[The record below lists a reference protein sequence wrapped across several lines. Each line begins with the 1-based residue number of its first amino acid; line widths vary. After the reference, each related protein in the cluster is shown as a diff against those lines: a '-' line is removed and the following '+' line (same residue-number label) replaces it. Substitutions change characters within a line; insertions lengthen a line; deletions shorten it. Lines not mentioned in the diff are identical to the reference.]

1 MRFAHA
7 RFGHY
12 DVIDF
17 VAVLIGSVLSGEPTL
32 FSFYERLVPCAEP
45 FMALF
50 GRNLLPI
57 AQHFLVFWPL
67 LIKPAWKRSAPSF
80 TRIYYPRDKCERLS
94 SALFST
100 SPRLYAWVVEQHG
113 KLVGYATATQ
123 EFSTW
128 DAASF
133 LHMDCLYLREEVR
146 GARLGRL
153 LLREIARLALQLGCV
168 NMQWQTPVWNKRAI
182 SFYQHLGAEGKQK
195 VRFFFAEMLLKRFLN
210 EKGKLP
216 CHYGFN

>member
-1 MRFAHA
+1 MSH
-7 RFGHY
+7 HHNY
-12 DVIDF
+12 
-17 VAVLIGSVLSGEPTL
+17 LIRRAFPDDINALIEL
-32 FSFYERLVPCAEP
+32 CAEH
-45 FMALF
+45 AAYE
-50 GRNLLPI
+50 G
-57 AQHFLVFWPL
+57 A
-67 LIKPAWKRSAPSF
+67 S
-80 TRIYYPRDKCERLS
+80 YDPRDKCGRLS

-146 GARLGRL
+146 GAGLGRL
-153 LLREIARLALQLGCV
+153 LLREIARLAFQLGCV
-168 NMQWQTPVWNKRAI
+168 NVQWQTPVWNKRAI

-195 VRFFFAEMLLKRFLN
+195 VRFFFAGDALETFL
-210 EKGKLP
+210 E
-216 CHYGFN
+216 